1 MDVDEFIVGFN
12 KLLYTLVSNMIE
24 SVVSHHGVIYLIT
37 LRSLSI
43 SRESTDNAHVA
54 RSLDSPAILPVKSG
68 LQVLF

>member
-37 LRSLSI
+37 LRSFSI
-43 SRESTDNAHVA
+43 SQEASDSA
-54 RSLDSPAILPVKSG
+54 RVVHSLDSPAILPVKSG